1 MPFTESDTRAVELD
15 VGEPDCDLLR
25 MAERVSDRVFAK
37 PEGEPRG
44 LLLCVFV
51 LRGELETEEE
61 AVVVADDDDE

>member
-1 MPFTESDTRAVELD
+1 M
-15 VGEPDCDLLR
+15 GEPDCDLLR